1 MPRLTLLYRLTI
13 CSASRN
19 AHPDFGVGSP
29 SVVQNPLS
37 LNLLTSLGSGAFI
50 TVSHPVVRRLNVFPV
65 PLVVC
70 FTLAVPPFPI
80 LSVVPKKNASSVLAL
95 VMWVFS
101 SLNVRLRRSH
111 RNIFI
116 RCLISSAKAW
126 LPLMPTHQSSAYR
139 RYLILMY
146 SGSLTCLEGEVL
158 MS

>member
-1 MPRLTLLYRLTI
+1 MPRLTLLYKLTI

-29 SVVQNPLS
+29 SVVQKPLS
-37 LNLLTSLGSGAFI
+37 LKLLTSLGNGAFI

-65 PLVVC
+65 QLVIC

-101 SLNVRLRRSH
+101 SLNVSLRQSRRNVVILCCKLRLETRHNSGRK
-111 RNIFI
+111 FGTQEY
-116 RCLISSAKAW
+116 
-126 LPLMPTHQSSAYR
+126 PLQ
-139 RYLILMY
+139 
-146 SGSLTCLEGEVL
+146 
-158 MS
+158 